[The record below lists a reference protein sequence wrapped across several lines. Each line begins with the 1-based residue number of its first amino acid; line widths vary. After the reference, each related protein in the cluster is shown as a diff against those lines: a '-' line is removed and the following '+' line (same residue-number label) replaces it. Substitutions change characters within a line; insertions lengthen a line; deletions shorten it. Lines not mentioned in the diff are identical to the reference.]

1 MHESDEGG
9 EPDELGG
16 VVGPRQDETGEAA
29 KVQDLRE
36 PELMMSY

>member
-1 MHESDEGG
+1 MHESDGGG

-16 VVGPRQDETGEAA
+16 VVGPRQDEGKAA